1 MARRTARRHH
11 GGMTQ
16 TLPPPDAATYVP
28 PANDES
34 RQDASASSRLVRPR
48 DGRVLGGVCA
58 GIADRFGWDRTLV
71 RVLTVLSILIPG
83 PQVLAYL
90 IAWIAIPDEADGEPI
105 IAVDMDKAVGDVKRV
120 GKN

>member
-1 MARRTARRHH
+1 
-11 GGMTQ
+11 MTQ

-105 IAVDMDKAVGDVKRV
+105 ITVDMDKAVGDVKRV